1 MALEFKLPDI
11 GEGIAEG
18 EIVKWL
24 VKVGDAVKEHQPV
37 VEVMT
42 DKATVEVPAPAN
54 GTITSLNAKEGDTVP
69 VGSVIYVLETGSAA
83 KAAPSAAPAHGKPAS
98 AAPAP
103 SNGSKAA
110 AQAAVDRSQPRAG
123 AGEGYAIPSQG
134 GKPTA
139 TDVIAAKGP
148 SAPVAAAAT
157 ASTGTAKPQGAPA
170 QASGGGKTI
179 EFKLPDI
186 GEGIAEGEIV
196 KWLVKEGASVKEHQA
211 VVEVMTDKA
220 TVEVPAPAS
229 GTITKLHVAEGTTV
243 PVGSVIFSLA
253 TAGAGA
259 PAASPSA
266 QAPAHAATAAP
277 AKQPAMALAAAPA
290 ASHTA
295 SLSYSDGKV
304 LAVPS
309 ARRLARDMGVD
320 LRAVQGSGRNGIVR
334 RSDVESFAK
343 SATSAP
349 TAPAR
354 EAAPSTA
361 PQRAAAPAISVPAGE
376 RETRIPF
383 RGVRR
388 KISEAMVRSKF
399 TAPHFTVVEEIDV
412 TELVRLREAAKSYGA
427 EQNVKVTY
435 MPFIMKATAIALGK
449 HPMLNAHLD
458 EERQEL
464 VRFSYVNLGIA
475 MDTDNGLIVPVVK
488 EVQAKGVLQIASEMN
503 ELADRT
509 RAGKVKPDELKG
521 STFSITNAGN
531 IGGILAT
538 PIINFPDVAILGVHR
553 IVKRPGVVETP
564 QGDKIEVRQYMNLS
578 CSVDH
583 RLADGA
589 DGARFLVLMKRLL
602 ENPGLL
608 SL

>member
-24 VKVGDAVKEHQPV
+24 VKVGDVVKEHQAI

-42 DKATVEVPAPAN
+42 DKATVEVPAPAA
-54 GTITSLNAKEGDTVP
+54 GKITALKAKEGETVP
-69 VGSVIYVLETGSAA
+69 VGSVIFVLETGAAA
-83 KAAPSAAPAHGKPAS
+83 KAPAASGGGHGTI
-98 AAPAP
+98 
-103 SNGSKAA
+103 
-110 AQAAVDRSQPRAG
+110 QP
-123 AGEGYAIPSQG
+123 
-134 GKPTA
+134 
-139 TDVIAAKGP
+139 AAKP
-148 SAPVAAAAT
+148 AAAAT
-157 ASTGTAKPQGAPA
+157 
-170 QASGGGKTI
+170 GKTI

-196 KWLVKEGASVKEHQA
+196 KWLVKVGDVVKEHQA

-220 TVEVPAPAS
+220 TVEVPAPAA
-229 GTITKLHVAEGTTV
+229 GTITAIKVKDGQTV
-243 PVGSVIFSLA
+243 PVGTVLFSLA
-253 TAGAGA
+253 TSGAGA
-259 PAASPSA
+259 PAA
-266 QAPAHAATAAP
+266 APAQHAPAAAAAP
-277 AKQPAMALAAAPA
+277 AQQAAAPARQPAMAGA
-290 ASHTA
+290 TA
-295 SLSYSDGKV
+295 SPARPAQVSSADSKV

-320 LRAVQGSGRNGIVR
+320 LASVSGSGRNGVVR
-334 RSDVESFAK
+334 RADVEAFAK
-343 SATSAP
+343 SGAAAAPAAPATSAP
-349 TAPAR
+349 R
-354 EAAPSTA
+354 AAPVATPVSFA
-361 PQRAAAPAISVPAGE
+361 PGE

-399 TAPHFTVVEEIDV
+399 TAPHFTVVEEVDV
-412 TELVRLREAAKSYGA
+412 TELVRLREQAKVIGQESG
-427 EQNVKVTY
+427 VKITY
-435 MPFIMKATAIALGK
+435 MAFIMKATALALAK

-458 EERQEL
+458 EQAQEL
-464 VRFSYVNLGIA
+464 VRFGYVNLGIA
-475 MDTDNGLIVPVVK
+475 MDTDNGLIVPVIK
-488 EVQAKGVLQIASEMN
+488 DVQAKGLMQLAAELT

-553 IVKRPGVVETP
+553 LMKKPGVVETP
-564 QGDKIEVRQYMNLS
+564 QGDKIEVRQYMNFS

-589 DGARFLVLMKRLL
+589 DGARFLTYLKRLL

-608 SL
+608 AL

>member
-1 MALEFKLPDI
+1 MAALEFKLPDI

-24 VKVGDAVKEHQPV
+24 VKVGDVVKEHQPV

-42 DKATVEVPAPAN
+42 DKATVEIPSPAG
-54 GTITSLNAKEGDTVP
+54 GTIGALKAKEGATVP
-69 VGSVIYVLETGSAA
+69 VGSVIFVLETAAGA
-83 KAAPSAAPAHGKPAS
+83 KAPQQPASHGAPAPAQKSAQPVPEPPLPKSGEGHSTPTSGGKNANPTTPPTKAPTAS
-98 AAPAP
+98 AAPAA
-103 SNGSKAA
+103 GSG
-110 AQAAVDRSQPRAG
+110 R
-123 AGEGYAIPSQG
+123 
-134 GKPTA
+134 
-139 TDVIAAKGP
+139 
-148 SAPVAAAAT
+148 
-157 ASTGTAKPQGAPA
+157 
-170 QASGGGKTI
+170 TI

-196 KWLVKEGASVKEHQA
+196 KWLVKAGESVKEHQA

-220 TVEVPAPAS
+220 TVEVPSPAS
-229 GTITKLHVAEGTTV
+229 GTITALLAKEGETV
-243 PVGSVIFSLA
+243 PVGKVIYTLA
-253 TAGAGA
+253 VSGGVAA
-259 PAASPSA
+259 PAA
-266 QAPAHAATAAP
+266 APAHAAP
-277 AKQPAMALAAAPA
+277 AHATAAAPSHAVPALVGASARTSA
-290 ASHTA
+290 ADS
-295 SLSYSDGKV
+295 KI

-309 ARRLARDMGVD
+309 ARRVARDLGID
-320 LRAVQGSGRNGIVR
+320 LSRVPASGRGGVVR
-334 RSDVESFAK
+334 RADVEAFAN
-343 SATSAP
+343 SAAASAP
-349 TAPAR
+349 AQAAPTQASPAR
-354 EAAPSTA
+354 PAAPS
-361 PQRAAAPAISVPAGE
+361 ISIPAGE

-399 TAPHFTVVEEIDV
+399 TAPHFTVVEELDV
-412 TELVRLREAAKSYGA
+412 TDLVALRETAKVMGQ
-427 EQNVKVTY
+427 EQGVKVTY
-435 MPFIMKATAIALGK
+435 MPFIMKATALALAK
-449 HPMLNAHLD
+449 YPMLNAHLD
-458 EERQEL
+458 EKAEEI
-464 VRFSYVNLGIA
+464 VRFAYVNLGIA

-488 EVQAKGVLQIASEMN
+488 DVQAKGILQLARELA

-509 RAGKVKPDELKG
+509 KQGKVKPDDLRG

-553 IVKRPGVVETP
+553 LMKRPGVVETP

-589 DGARFLVLMKRLL
+589 DGARFLVYMKRLL

-608 SL
+608 AL